1 MKKVFLIS
9 LLCCLLFGLVACNTL
24 PRDDTTTT
32 SSEDTTTNSPYDD
45 IIIDYD
51 PVKSL
56 TSLEEYQQYLETA
69 ELPEGFITYE
79 QLSWIGNCFDVMR
92 YRTEDTTAF
101 PFHSYYLISTTQ
113 EEIFGYK
120 IGCYYNG
127 EFPLDFQDYTL
138 HSLEE
143 MPKDLRTIPMDG
155 VVLSN
160 PLSGVRLIYND
171 NLQYVYDS
179 RGKLILIIMEIDGV
193 CITLEGAYYRASQC
207 VDPVVDPFLDRDTAE
222 AAYENFAA
230 HIRGTAV
237 GE

>member
-1 MKKVFLIS
+1 MGDAEVCIIIRDRNYATLDTDDIS
-9 LLCCLLFGLVACNTL
+9 FEHFRIDRIENVE
-24 PRDDTTTT
+24 PD
-32 SSEDTTTNSPYDD
+32 DD
-45 IIIDYD
+45 IIINYA
-51 PVKSL
+51 PVKVL
-56 TSLEEYQQYLETA
+56 KSLEEYQQYLETA

-79 QLSWIGNCFDVMR
+79 QLSWIGNHFDTMA
-92 YRTEDTTAF
+92 YRTENTTAY
-101 PFHSYYLISTTQ
+101 PFHDYSIISTTG
-113 EEIFGYK
+113 EETFGYK

-171 NLQYVYDS
+171 KLQYAYNS
-179 RGKLILIIMEIDGV
+179 GGKIILIIMEIDGV
-193 CITLEGAYYRASQC
+193 CITLEGAYYRASQY

-230 HIRGTAV
+230 HIRGTVA
-237 GE
+237 EE